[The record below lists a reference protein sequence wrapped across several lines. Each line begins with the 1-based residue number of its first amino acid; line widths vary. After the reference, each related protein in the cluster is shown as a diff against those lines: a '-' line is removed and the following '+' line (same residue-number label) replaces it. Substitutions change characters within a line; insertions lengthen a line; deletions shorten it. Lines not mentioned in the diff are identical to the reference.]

1 VWKRISRQ
9 WFLPALVI
17 SLAIGFGLGDW
28 VRPIS
33 EIAVVRSSIT
43 ASVLFLMGLT
53 LNADSIARSIR
64 NPGPALLGIGV
75 NTFLVPLVALPSLW
89 LLPAELAGGLIVTT
103 LVPSTL
109 ASAAVWTRKA
119 GGDDATAMIVSV
131 VTNLACFLVAPLG
144 LWLILGQM
152 TEISAREQI
161 VSLAVWVVI
170 PMIFG
175 QTVRRLFFASWAAKQ
190 QVMLSSLAQC
200 GILVM
205 VCFGSVASADRMRAS
220 DSVMVQPGVHADFTG
235 EMELAS
241 RTRMGPAM
249 ILWVTV
255 LAVSVHL
262 ISFALAVVASKRL
275 GHRRPIQIAVG
286 LAGSQKTL
294 MVGLQIALDCGVSV
308 LPMIIYHVSQLM
320 VDTVIVQRWAQGN
333 APADGDK
340 MKTLAK

>member
-1 VWKRISRQ
+1 MWKRISRQ

-33 EIAVVRSSIT
+33 EIAVVRSLIT

-89 LLPAELAGGLIVTT
+89 LLPPEFAGGLIVTT

-144 LWLILGQM
+144 LWLILGQL

-161 VSLAVWVVI
+161 ASLAVWVVF

-175 QTVRRLFFASWAAKQ
+175 QAVRRLFLASWAAKQ

-200 GILVM
+200 GILIM
-205 VCFGSVASADRMRAS
+205 VCFGSVASADRMRAADLAKGQS
-220 DSVMVQPGVHADFTG
+220 EVQSGFTG
-235 EMELAS
+235 ELDPTD
-241 RTRMGPAM
+241 RTRKGPAV

-255 LAVSVHL
+255 LAISVHL
-262 ISFALAVVASKRL
+262 ISFAAAVLLSKRL
-275 GHRRPIQIAVG
+275 GHQRPLQIAVG

-320 VDTVIVQRWAQGN
+320 VDTVIVQRWSKVDL
-333 APADGDK
+333 PADVDK
-340 MKTLAK
+340 MKSLAK

>member
-1 VWKRISRQ
+1 VWKRFSRQ

-33 EIAVVRSSIT
+33 EIALVRSLIT
-43 ASVLFLMGLT
+43 SSVLFLMGLT

-64 NPGPALLGIGV
+64 SPGPALLGIGV

-89 LLPAELAGGLIVTT
+89 LLPPELAGGLIVTT

-144 LWLILGQM
+144 LWLILGRL

-161 VSLAVWVVI
+161 VSLAVWVVL
-170 PMIFG
+170 PMILG
-175 QTVRRLFFASWAAKQ
+175 QMVRRLFLASWAAKQ
-190 QVMLSSLAQC
+190 QVMLSTLAQC

-205 VCFGSVASADRMRAS
+205 VCFGSVASADRMRAP
-220 DSVMVQPGVHADFTG
+220 DSAASQPDVQPDFTV
-235 EMELAS
+235 ETEPTS
-241 RTRMGPAM
+241 RTSMGPVV
-249 ILWVTV
+249 ILWVTG
-255 LAVSVHL
+255 LAISVHL
-262 ISFALAVVASKRL
+262 ISFAIAVVVSRRL
-275 GHRRPIQIAVG
+275 GHRRPLQIAVG
-286 LAGSQKTL
+286 IAGSQKTL

-320 VDTVIVQRWAQGN
+320 VDTAIVQHWAKGN
-333 APADGDK
+333 LPADGDK
-340 MKTLAK
+340 MKSLAK